1 MNRFSAT
8 AAVLL
13 VTLALSACSFAG
25 KRPEIPLDIIASGAM
40 AETSPL
46 RYWGDDPEF
55 AAGHTRV
62 KPGSDGRIDFLT
74 LSGGGIN
81 GAYGAGY
88 LMGWTRTGTR
98 PEFEVVTGISV
109 GAIIAP
115 LAFLGTSQDGRLMEV
130 YRSLTTATN
139 PKTNF
144 LAALLGSSSILD
156 NAPIRAAIEKAVDQE
171 ILDLIAKAHR
181 EGRRLYVGSTNL
193 DAQRPVVWD
202 IGAIANSNDNNRL
215 ELVRSVI
222 LASAAVPTVFPP
234 VLIEVAS
241 GGQRY
246 SELHVDGGVTEQVL
260 LMPGGWGKVG
270 GSGNAWLYVIFN
282 GVVDA
287 SAATVQPSGM
297 ALIGRSVPTLLKYL
311 GRANLAELAN
321 SARTSGVQ
329 YRMTAIPGD
338 FPESDGIFGSPEW
351 LSRLYD
357 FGFAHGNAEYWREK
371 IQ

>member
-1 MNRFSAT
+1 MNRFSGIAAVVAT
-8 AAVLL
+8 AVLL
-13 VTLALSACSFAG
+13 AGCSFAG
-25 KRPEIPLDIIASGAM
+25 KRAEIPLTLVSSGAM
-40 AETSPL
+40 NETSPL

-62 KPGSDGRIDFLT
+62 RPGSDGRVDFLT

-88 LMGWTRTGTR
+88 LMGWTSKGSR

-109 GAIIAP
+109 GAIMAP
-115 LAFLGTSQDGRLMEV
+115 LAFLGSSQDARLMKV
-130 YRSLTTATN
+130 YQSLSTETN

-144 LAALLGSSSILD
+144 LAALLGADAILD
-156 NAPIRAAIEKAVDQE
+156 NSPIRAAIQTAVDQDV
-171 ILDLIAKAHR
+171 LDQIGKAHR
-181 EGRRLYVGSTNL
+181 EGRRLYVGTTNL

-202 IGAIANSNDNNRL
+202 IGAIANSGSPGRL

-234 VLIEVAS
+234 VLLEVAS
-241 GGQRY
+241 KGQAY
-246 SELHVDGGVTEQVL
+246 SEMHVDGGVTEQVL

-270 GSGNAWLYVIFN
+270 SRGNARLYVIFN

-287 SAATVQPSGM
+287 SAATVQPSSL
-297 ALIGRSVPTLLKYL
+297 ALVGRSVPTLLKYL

-321 SARTSGVQ
+321 SAKASGVH

-351 LSRLYD
+351 MSQLYE
-357 FGFAHGNAEYWREK
+357 FGFSHGKTEYWRDK
-371 IQ
+371 IL